1 MRPRLIVAMPR
12 GAAQVPL
19 TVPAMYGLLAPL
31 AAFSLAINM
40 AVAFT
45 VAHGMRLSGEGIAG
59 HTQNLQTCAGTRTE
73 RTHAAGGYANSRLD
87 GPLNLAI
94 P

>member
-1 MRPRLIVAMPR
+1 MPPRLIVAMPR
-12 GAAQVPL
+12 GAAQVSL

-45 VAHGMRLSGEGIAG
+45 VAHGMRLSGEVA
-59 HTQNLQTCAGTRTE
+59 QTEQYG
-73 RTHAAGGYANSRLD
+73 AAHITVSAVAR
-87 GPLNLAI
+87 
-94 P
+94 

>member
-12 GAAQVPL
+12 GAAQVSL
-19 TVPAMYGLLAPL
+19 TVRAMYGLLALL

-45 VAHGMRLSGEGIAG
+45 VAHGMR
-59 HTQNLQTCAGTRTE
+59 
-73 RTHAAGGYANSRLD
+73 
-87 GPLNLAI
+87 
-94 P
+94 

>member
-1 MRPRLIVAMPR
+1 MLPRLIVAMPR
-12 GAAQVPL
+12 GAAQVSL

-45 VAHGMRLSGEGIAG
+45 VASACG
-59 HTQNLQTCAGTRTE
+59 
-73 RTHAAGGYANSRLD
+73 
-87 GPLNLAI
+87 
-94 P
+94 

>member
-1 MRPRLIVAMPR
+1 MPPRLIVAMPR
-12 GAAQVPL
+12 AAAQVSW

-45 VAHGMRLSGEGIAG
+45 VAHGMRLSGDGATRSAADRVGSDLFRVVQIPD
-59 HTQNLQTCAGTRTE
+59 GTTAP
-73 RTHAAGGYANSRLD
+73 TH
-87 GPLNLAI
+87 
-94 P
+94 